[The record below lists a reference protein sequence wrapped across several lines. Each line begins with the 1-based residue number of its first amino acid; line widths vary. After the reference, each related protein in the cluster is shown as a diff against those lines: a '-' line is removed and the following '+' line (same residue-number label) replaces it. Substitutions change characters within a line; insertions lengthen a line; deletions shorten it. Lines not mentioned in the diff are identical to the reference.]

1 MALVIKTAA
10 GKGYFRIEQIWC
22 RTPLSTG
29 RPALA
34 DCFAVE
40 PVELG
45 APGLLLRVWQLKDA
59 PAVLRAMRDP
69 QIVQWN
75 PAPAAAADLAGA
87 QEWVRRRADWS
98 SPDRVSFAV
107 VDQSSDVLAGSVS
120 MHRGH
125 DEDASIGYWTMP
137 EVRRQGVA
145 VRAVA
150 VVARWA
156 FETRYA
162 YRLELCHAVANQA
175 SCRVAQRLGF
185 PLEGTLRQSHRYGD
199 GRRHD
204 EHLHARLASD
214 G

>member
-1 MALVIKTAA
+1 
-10 GKGYFRIEQIWC
+10 
-22 RTPLSTG
+22 
-29 RPALA
+29 
-34 DCFAVE
+34 VE
-40 PVELG
+40 PVELR
-45 APGLLLRVWQLKDA
+45 APDLLLRVWQLEDA
-59 PAVLRAMRDP
+59 PSVLRAMRDP
-69 QIVQWN
+69 QIARWN

-98 SPDRVSFAV
+98 AVDRVSFAV
-107 VDQSSDVLAGSVS
+107 VDRASDRLVGSVS

-125 DEDASIGYWTMP
+125 DDDASIGYWTMP
-137 EVRRQGVA
+137 EDRRRGVA
-145 VRAVA
+145 SRAVA

-175 SCRVAQRLGF
+175 SCAVARRLGF

-199 GRRHD
+199 GHRHD